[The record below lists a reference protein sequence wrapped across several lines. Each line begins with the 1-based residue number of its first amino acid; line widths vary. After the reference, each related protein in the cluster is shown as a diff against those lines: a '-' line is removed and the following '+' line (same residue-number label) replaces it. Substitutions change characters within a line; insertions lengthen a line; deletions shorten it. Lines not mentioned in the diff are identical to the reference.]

1 VAHRILTAV
10 YHMLL
15 NHEPYRELRPAES
28 EEQRKEQLVVR
39 MQQRIERLGVQVS
52 IVPMAAQAA

>member
-1 VAHRILTAV
+1 MEYLTAV

-15 NHEPYRELRPAES
+15 NHEPYRELRPAEA
-28 EEQRKEQLVVR
+28 EEQLVVR
-39 MQQRIERLGVQVS
+39 MQQRIERLGYKVS